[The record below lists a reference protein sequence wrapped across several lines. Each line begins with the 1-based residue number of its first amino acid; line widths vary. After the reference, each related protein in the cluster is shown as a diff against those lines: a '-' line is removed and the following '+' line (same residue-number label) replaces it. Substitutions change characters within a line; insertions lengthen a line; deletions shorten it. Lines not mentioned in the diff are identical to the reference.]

1 MAFSFGV
8 YGMKDPL
15 LPRRWWLI
23 PLSDAIEFLIWAVA
37 LFSNQIS
44 WRESKFY
51 VRRGRL
57 IPVRPPSVTKPLLAI
72 DSSRASGDPAR
83 GNGLPLSQG

>member
-15 LPRRWWLI
+15 LPKKGWLI
-23 PLSDAIEFLIWAVA
+23 PLRDPIEFLIWVLA
-37 LFSNQIS
+37 LFSNRIS

-57 IPVRPPSVTKPLLAI
+57 VPITSPATVRHDA
-72 DSSRASGDPAR
+72 
-83 GNGLPLSQG
+83 